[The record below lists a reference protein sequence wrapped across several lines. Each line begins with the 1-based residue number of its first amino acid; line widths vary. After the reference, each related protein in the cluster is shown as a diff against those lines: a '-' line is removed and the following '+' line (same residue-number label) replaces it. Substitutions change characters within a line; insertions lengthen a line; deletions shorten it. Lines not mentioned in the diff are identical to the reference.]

1 MRVVYL
7 HGFASSPQSSKSQFF
22 CGRFGE
28 LGIPCEI
35 PQLDRGKFED
45 LTLSNQLAV
54 VDQAVRGEPVVLM
67 GSSLGG
73 YLAALY
79 AGRHKNVERMVLLAP
94 AFQFSSRWR
103 NRYSAEEFDEWRRTG
118 TREFYHY
125 KFQANR
131 PLGYQFVEDSVQ
143 YDDEPDFAQ
152 PALILHGSRD
162 EMVPVEVSEKF
173 AASHANVR
181 LKIVESGHALTDV
194 LETLWTETAAFL
206 GFQFR

>member
-7 HGFASSPQSSKSQFF
+7 HGFASSPQSTKSQFF
-22 CGRFGE
+22 CRHFGE

-35 PQLDRGKFED
+35 PQLDRGKFQE
-45 LTLSNQLAV
+45 LTVTNQLAV
-54 VDQAVRGEPVVLM
+54 VDQAVRDEPVVLL

-79 AGRHKNVERMVLLAP
+79 AARHRNVERMVLLAP

-103 NRYSAEEFDEWRRTG
+103 NRYSAEEFDDWRRTG
-118 TREFYHY
+118 VREFYHY

-131 PLGYQFVEDSVQ
+131 PLGYQFVEDAVQ
-143 YDDEPDFAQ
+143 YEDEPDFAQ

-173 AASHANVR
+173 AASHANVC
-181 LKIVESGHALTDV
+181 LKIVASAHELTDV

-206 GFQFR
+206 GVC